1 MNPPT
6 IDPPKPEKKLLT
18 RDEADDIA
26 QVHGMSVAFVDT
38 LIALGVLPVLEPEGD
53 TVLTKVQRTIN
64 EHWDHAKNFEEALEK
79 RGLKITE
86 K

>member
-1 MNPPT
+1 MT
-6 IDPPKPEKKLLT
+6 EPKLT

-26 QVHGMSVAFVDT
+26 QVHGMSVQFVDT
-38 LIALGVLPVLEPEGD
+38 LIALGVLQVMEPEGD
-53 TVLTKVQRTIN
+53 TTLTKVQRTIN
-64 EHWDHAKNFEEALEK
+64 EHWDHAKNFTEALDK